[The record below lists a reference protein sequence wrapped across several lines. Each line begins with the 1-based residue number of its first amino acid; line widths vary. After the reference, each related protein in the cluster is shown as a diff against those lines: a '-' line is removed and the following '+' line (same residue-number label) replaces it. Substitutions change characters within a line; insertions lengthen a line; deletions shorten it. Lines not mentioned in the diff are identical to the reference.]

1 MTVPDTPLFHFTSIH
16 ISSVSFRL
24 FMSCPQNARERKGGT
39 ASGKIKGKREGISGS
54 AYFSMREMLSATEW
68 PKQELSLHQWGPL
81 TQAPQR
87 LWGSSSFP
95 LVRTGSVTGTNS
107 HDSLKGAKSGTQEPP
122 CSGSLG
128 GMSLLGHL
136 ISVTSL
142 HLFLQI
148 LYKVRIQALS
158 ENMIPQM
165 KAPAPPPGP

>member
-1 MTVPDTPLFHFTSIH
+1 MN
-16 ISSVSFRL
+16 
-24 FMSCPQNARERKGGT
+24 CPQNARERKGET
-39 ASGKIKGKREGISGS
+39 ASGKIKGKREGTSGS

-81 TQAPQR
+81 TQALQR

-107 HDSLKGAKSGTQEPP
+107 HDSLKGAKSSTQEPP

-136 ISVTSL
+136 ISVTSP
-142 HLFLQI
+142 HLFLQT
-148 LYKVRIQALS
+148 LCKVRVQTLS

-165 KAPAPPPGP
+165 KALPPAPTTRTIAWPCVGRPSPPAP